1 MSGNASRKYKQL
13 KERQERKLLFG
24 ELGAR
29 DEMGRL
35 DLVAFGAS
43 QGKII
48 TGSARCDPGKVTV
61 YTKKKNG
68 RKLKNE

>member
-24 ELGAR
+24 ELDAR
-29 DEMGRL
+29 DETGRL

-43 QGKII
+43 KGEII
-48 TGSARCDPGKVTV
+48 TGSARCDPGKAII
-61 YTKKKNG
+61 YTKKG